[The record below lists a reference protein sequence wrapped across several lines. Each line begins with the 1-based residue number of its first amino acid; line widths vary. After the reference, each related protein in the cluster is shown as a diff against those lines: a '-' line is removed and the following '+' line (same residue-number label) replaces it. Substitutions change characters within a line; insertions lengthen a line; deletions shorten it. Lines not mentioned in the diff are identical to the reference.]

1 MIDHF
6 TFFSLPLSSL
16 TTVKYHD
23 TKTVSARHSVNLF
36 IHRFG
41 TVRNFTSHILFL
53 GLHVNSTFFLAPR
66 SRNPANEGEHKSK
79 SITNYS
85 WLWNIYSFLYFL
97 CRPNIID
104 TSILMFFFMLFD
116 HSTFEAG
123 RVEEVMERSAMM
135 KNDFSGTYWR
145 DYISE
150 LKRFFF
156 KWRKWD
162 FWVMYEMS
170 SSSLSLSMSDINE
183 L

>member
-1 MIDHF
+1 
-6 TFFSLPLSSL
+6 
-16 TTVKYHD
+16 
-23 TKTVSARHSVNLF
+23 
-36 IHRFG
+36 
-41 TVRNFTSHILFL
+41 
-53 GLHVNSTFFLAPR
+53 
-66 SRNPANEGEHKSK
+66 
-79 SITNYS
+79 
-85 WLWNIYSFLYFL
+85 
-97 CRPNIID
+97 
-104 TSILMFFFMLFD
+104 MFFFMLFD

-156 KWRKWD
+156 KGRKWD